1 MSGWG
6 NGRWRLV
13 SLALCL
19 FPAWAWAAQP
29 EEPPAAMP
37 APFGPVVSAP
47 LGGKGAASTI
57 VVRRGT
63 AAAGLTAPVKP
74 LRLAINKTHEILL
87 PQSMRDVVVG
97 SPDVVDVVVRTPT
110 QAYLVGRG
118 VGQSDVTFFAQSG
131 AVIGR
136 VSVDVHIDSAG
147 LQEVVEQVLPEERD
161 IRVLGIGEA
170 LYLSGSVSSDAAAA
184 QVRNLARRYVK
195 DDASV
200 VNLLKVAAE
209 SQVLLQVK
217 VAEMQKTVLKELG
230 IGLSGKLFGSG
241 GASGVLATTGTTG
254 LTQSSALFGSLTV
267 SGISSLVST
276 FSGLE
281 RQGLIR
287 TLVEPNLTAVSG
299 ETANLLAGGEFPIPI
314 SEANGQVTMQFK
326 QFGVLLNF
334 TPVVMDPGRISLK
347 LQTEVSAIDK
357 ITAPVKLD
365 NFEIPGLTVRRAS
378 STVEMA
384 SGGSIMI
391 AGLLQ
396 NDITATLSGLPG
408 AQDIPILGAL
418 FRSNSF
424 QRKETE
430 LVVIV
435 SAYVV
440 RPLERP
446 QMALPSDGFAPS
458 SDIDRI
464 LLGRLQDRYVKDAPA
479 RAVPPKLQGPY
490 GYMVR

>member
-1 MSGWG
+1 MITGLRTLS
-6 NGRWRLV
+6 LV
-13 SLALCL
+13 AALLA
-19 FPAWAWAAQP
+19 ASAALA
-29 EEPPAAMP
+29 EEPPTPEP
-37 APFGPVVSAP
+37 APSGRVVSRP
-47 LGGKGAASTI
+47 LGSVATVSRPAKPVAETI
-57 VVRRGT
+57 RM
-63 AAAGLTAPVKP
+63 ALH
-74 LRLAINKTHEILL
+74 KTQEIIL
-87 PQSMRDVVVG
+87 PQAMRDVVVG
-97 SPDVVDVVVRTPT
+97 NPDVVDVMVRTPT

-118 VGQSDVTFFAQSG
+118 VGQSDVTFFAQNG
-131 AVIGR
+131 AVLQR
-136 VSVDVHIDSAG
+136 VSVDVHLDADG
-147 LQEVVEQVLPEERD
+147 LRTVLDQLMPDERN
-161 IRVLGIGEA
+161 IRVSGIGDS
-170 LYLSGSVSSDAAAA
+170 LYLSGAVSSDAVAA
-184 QVRNLARRYVK
+184 QIRTLARRYVK
-195 DDASV
+195 DDASI
-200 VNLLKVAAE
+200 VNLMKVSSE

-230 IGLSGKLFGSG
+230 VGLSGKAFGVD
-241 GASGVLATTGTTG
+241 GVAGTLATTATTG

-267 SGISSLVST
+267 SGISSLVGT

-314 SEANGQVTMQFK
+314 SENNGQVTIEFK

-357 ITAPVKLD
+357 VTAPVKLN

-378 STVEMA
+378 STVEMS

-396 NDITATLSGLPG
+396 NDITATLSGMPG
-408 AQDIPILGAL
+408 AMDIPILGSL

-440 RPLERP
+440 QPLDKP
-446 QMALPSDGFAPS
+446 QMALPTDGFAPS

-464 LLGRLQDRYVKDAPA
+464 LLGRLQERYLKAAPGS
-479 RAVPPKLQGPY
+479 AVPPKLQGPY
-490 GYMVR
+490 GFMVR

>member
-1 MSGWG
+1 MITQLRVATLVALLAAWG
-6 NGRWRLV
+6 
-13 SLALCL
+13 
-19 FPAWAWAAQP
+19 PAWA
-29 EEPPAAMP
+29 EEPPAPVP
-37 APFGPVVSAP
+37 APSGKVTARPLAP
-47 LGGKGAASTI
+47 GGS
-57 VVRRGT
+57 R
-63 AAAGLTAPVKP
+63 TAPNIAETARMA
-74 LRLAINKTHEILL
+74 LHKTREIIL
-87 PQSMRDVVVG
+87 PQPMRDVVVG
-97 SPDVVDVVVRTPT
+97 NPDVVDVMVRTPT
-110 QAYLVGRG
+110 QAFLVGRG
-118 VGQSDVTFFAQSG
+118 VGQSDVTFFAQNG
-131 AVIGR
+131 TVLQR
-136 VSVDVHIDSAG
+136 VAVDVHLDADG
-147 LQEVVEQVLPEERD
+147 LRSVLEQLMPDERNV
-161 IRVLGIGEA
+161 RVSGIGDS
-170 LYLSGSVSSDAAAA
+170 LYLSGNVTSDAVAA
-184 QVRNLARRYVK
+184 QIRTLARRYVK
-195 DDASV
+195 DDASI
-200 VNLLKVAAE
+200 VNLMKVSAE

-230 IGLSGKLFGSG
+230 VGLSGKAFGID
-241 GASGVLATTGTTG
+241 GVAGSLTTTATTG

-267 SGISSLVST
+267 SGISSLVGT

-299 ETANLLAGGEFPIPI
+299 ETANLLAGGEFPIPV
-314 SEANGQVTMQFK
+314 SENNNQVTLEFK

-357 ITAPVKLD
+357 VTAPVKLN

-378 STVEMA
+378 STVEMS

-396 NDITATLSGLPG
+396 NDITATLSGMPG
-408 AQDIPILGAL
+408 AMDLPILGSL

-440 RPLERP
+440 QPLDKP

-464 LLGRLQDRYVKDAPA
+464 LLGRLQERYVKSAPA
-479 RAVPPKLQGPY
+479 AAVPPKLQGPH
-490 GYMVR
+490 GFIVR

>member
-1 MSGWG
+1 MISQL
-6 NGRWRLV
+6 RIV
-13 SLALCL
+13 SVFAALTIGGA
-19 FPAWAWAAQP
+19 AWA
-29 EEPPAAMP
+29 EEPPAPQAAPSIRVMSKPLPAPASTSRTMP
-37 APFGPVVSAP
+37 AMVETQRMA
-47 LGGKGAASTI
+47 LH
-57 VVRRGT
+57 
-63 AAAGLTAPVKP
+63 
-74 LRLAINKTHEILL
+74 KTREIIL
-87 PQSMRDVVVG
+87 PQPMRDVVVG
-97 SPDVVDVVVRTPT
+97 NPDVVDVMVRTPT
-110 QAYLVGRG
+110 QAFLVGRG
-118 VGQSDVTFFAQSG
+118 VGQSDVTFFAQNG
-131 AVIGR
+131 AVLQR
-136 VSVDVHIDSAG
+136 VAVDVHLDADG
-147 LQEVVEQVLPEERD
+147 LRSVLEQLMPDERNL
-161 IRVLGIGEA
+161 RVSGIGDS
-170 LYLSGSVSSDAAAA
+170 LYLSGSVSSDAVAA
-184 QVRNLARRYVK
+184 QIRTLARRYVK
-195 DDASV
+195 DDSAI
-200 VNLLKVAAE
+200 VNLLKVSSE

-230 IGLSGKLFGSG
+230 VGLSGKAFAFG
-241 GASGVLATTGTTG
+241 GVSSSLATTATTG
-254 LTQSSALFGSLTV
+254 LTQSTALFGSLTV

-276 FSGLE
+276 FTGLE

-314 SEANGQVTMQFK
+314 SENNGQVTIEFK

-357 ITAPVKLD
+357 ITAPVKLN
-365 NFEIPGLTVRRAS
+365 NFEIPGLTVRRAA
-378 STVEMA
+378 STVEMS

-396 NDITATLSGLPG
+396 NDITATLSGMPG
-408 AQDIPILGAL
+408 AMDLPILGSL

-440 RPLERP
+440 QPLDKP

-464 LLGRLQDRYVKDAPA
+464 LLGRLQERYVKDVPA
-479 RAVPPKLQGPY
+479 AAVPPKLQGPH
-490 GYMVR
+490 GFVVR